1 MSTPFDDSLGAMVK
15 EVFAGRIPID
25 PDSRAGFFLR
35 FLVVMFDIQRY
46 YNSEPPA
53 TRPKLIESIIQLM
66 EECDDLEIKETE
78 FGAYLRDNL
87 SSLKRAGTRSSLAEQ
102 TSWQIEMLSRE
113 TVAVPGMLY
122 PDTMRYYKWLARTIE
137 GAGAIVE
144 LGCWMG
150 LSTCCLAEGL
160 QENLHAE
167 NKRIHVFDSFVWR
180 PWMEVYCEEP
190 LITRAGLKDGD
201 SFIALFWSYCGRFR
215 RLLEVKPKFYGS
227 GDSEWNDGP
236 IILIVFD
243 MADDYLTQEC
253 LWRAFLPNFIPGRTV
268 IVFNQFGNARAEGIR
283 RFCDDRSQEIRPIH
297 KPMGSA
303 KGFLYIGN

>member
-1 MSTPFDDSLGAMVK
+1 MGMPFDDSLQAIAK
-15 EVFAGRIPID
+15 EAFAGRIPID
-25 PDSRAGFFLR
+25 PDSGAGFFLR

-46 YNSEPPA
+46 YNNESPA
-53 TRPKLIESIIQLM
+53 TRPKLIESLTQLM
-66 EECDDLEIKETE
+66 AEYDDLEIKETE
-78 FGAYLRDNL
+78 FEKYLRDNL
-87 SSLKRAGTRSSLAEQ
+87 SSLKLAGTTSTLAERA
-102 TSWQIEMLSRE
+102 SWQIEMLSSE
-113 TVAVPGMLY
+113 TVSVPGMLY

-160 QENLHAE
+160 QQNLDAE
-167 NKRIHVFDSFVWR
+167 CKRIHVFDSFVWR
-180 PWMEVYCEEP
+180 PWMEVYCEAA

-201 SFIALFWSYCGRFR
+201 SFIALFWAFCGRFR
-215 RLLEVKPKFYGS
+215 PLLEVKPKFYGLS
-227 GDSEWNDGP
+227 DSEWNDGP

-253 LWRAFLPNFIPGRTV
+253 LWRVFSPNFIPGRTV

-283 RFCDDRSQEIRPIH
+283 RFCDDRSQHLLPVH

-303 KGFLYIGN
+303 KGFLYIVK